1 MSFSPETYAMLIGK
15 GGGGGGSGLPTPTEE
30 DVGKTMMVQA
40 NYTKGAC
47 IVPEQTVTTVYD
59 SEAECCIAPLSNVDS
74 SVVPPEF
81 SPAIMV
87 IDGVETVAEITN
99 IGPNWNC
106 PNGELPCFNNW
117 GGGEFDTEEAGTHTV
132 ALYLAV
138 VSYTWVP
145 AYPRIVAT
153 LTDLNTGYTDKTW
166 NEIREAMYAGIPC
179 FFKIRDPRLGGY
191 GYLYPFFKVYS
202 FTEGST
208 TTYAADLLT
217 PNGAEQTVADSADGY
232 LAYPI

>member
-15 GGGGGGSGLPTPTEE
+15 GGGGGGGGLPTPTAA

-59 SEAECCIAPLSNVDS
+59 SEAECCIASLSNVDS
-74 SVVPPEF
+74 SVVPPDF

-99 IGPNWNC
+99 IGPTWSC
-106 PNGELPCFNNW
+106 PNGELPCFSSYE
-117 GGGEFDTEEAGTHTV
+117 GGEFDTAEAGTHTV
-132 ALYLAV
+132 ALYVAV

-153 LTDLNTGYTDKTW
+153 LTDLDTGYTDKTW
-166 NEIREAMYAGIPC
+166 NEIHEAMEAGIPC
-179 FFKIRDPRLGGY
+179 FLKISVGSEV
-191 GYLYPFFKVYS
+191 YLHPFIRVYS
-202 FTEGST
+202 FTEGGT
-208 TTYAADLLT
+208 TTYAADALS
-217 PNGAEQTVADSADGY
+217 PNGPEQTIADSADGY
-232 LAYPI
+232 LMLPM